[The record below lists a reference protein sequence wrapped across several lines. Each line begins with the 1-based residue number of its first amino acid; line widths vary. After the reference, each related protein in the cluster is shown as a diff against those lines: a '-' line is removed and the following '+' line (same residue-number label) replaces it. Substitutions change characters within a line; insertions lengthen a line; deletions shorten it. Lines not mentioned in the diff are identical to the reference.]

1 MTDPGRP
8 VPAAGAAGRSRSEA
22 AAWRGRV
29 RLAAGV
35 ALAVV
40 LLLPVPLAKTEAGAA
55 LLVALPAA
63 VAVFVAF
70 VRWRGRF
77 LVGAVAVACALSY
90 AADAAYR
97 GPQDYAVLW
106 ALPEYA
112 ALLVLVTR
120 TIRSAP
126 GRVAALLGPATAL
139 AVVLLPIRA
148 LLAHPASDAL
158 AVALLCALSMFPAAC
173 AAGLGLHLRLLAVRR
188 ARAVDDLLAAQRL
201 SVAADLHDFVA
212 HELTGIVVE
221 VQAAQ
226 WEQAYR
232 PDQMRELLGRVEA
245 AGVRALDSMDRT
257 VASLRTGTPPRR
269 LYRLADLTE
278 VTDRFGATLRL
289 DEALGPVADS
299 TQQTGY
305 RIVVEALTNVRRHA
319 AAGAR
324 ATVTVAPSGTG
335 AIAVTVTDAG
345 GHRRRRPGG
354 VAGPRTAPDEAGRYG
369 RGGTGL
375 AGLAARVDALGG
387 TLRWGPQGDGWQV
400 HAVLPR

>member
-1 MTDPGRP
+1 
-8 VPAAGAAGRSRSEA
+8 
-22 AAWRGRV
+22 V

-63 VAVFVAF
+63 VAGFVAF

-77 LVGAVAVACALSY
+77 LLGAVAVACALSF

-106 ALPEYA
+106 ALPEYL

-173 AAGLGLHLRLLAVRR
+173 AAGLGLYLRLLAVRR

-226 WEQAYR
+226 WEQAYQ

-269 LYRLADLTE
+269 LYRFADLTE

-289 DEALGPVADS
+289 DEALGPVADT

-319 AAGAR
+319 AGAQ

-335 AIAVTVTDAG
+335 AIAVTVTDTG

-354 VAGPRTAPDEAGRYG
+354 GAGPGEPGRYG
-369 RGGTGL
+369 HGGTGL